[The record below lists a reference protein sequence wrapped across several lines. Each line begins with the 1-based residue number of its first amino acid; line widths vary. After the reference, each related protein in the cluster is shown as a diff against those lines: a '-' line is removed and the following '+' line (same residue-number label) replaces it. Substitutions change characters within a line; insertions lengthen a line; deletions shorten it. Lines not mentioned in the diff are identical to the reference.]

1 MYINYKGIIGLLIF
15 GLSQGLRLHDSPTTN
30 SPPPPS
36 AFLPLSDAV
45 RMRRETV
52 TVAAQ
57 VFNEH
62 SYWSDTE
69 YWFWTTQTYI
79 HVWTNYLFSGVRRV
93 LRISKQQHNADYKRR
108 IYKCMPSSPSC
119 VCNLDPSSSVTWNVS
134 NCFLTCKNG
143 KINET
148 HNKLEPIW
156 TRG

>member
-1 MYINYKGIIGLLIF
+1 MYINYQGIIGLLIF

-30 SPPPPS
+30 SPPPS
-36 AFLPLSDAV
+36 VFLPLSDAV

>member
-1 MYINYKGIIGLLIF
+1 MHINYQGIIGLLIF

-30 SPPPPS
+30 SPPPLRLFAPFRRS
-36 AFLPLSDAV
+36 ADEARNS
-45 RMRRETV
+45 
-52 TVAAQ
+52 
-57 VFNEH
+57 H
-62 SYWSDTE
+62 SRSPRVQWT
-69 YWFWTTQTYI
+69 FILVGTTQTYI

-93 LRISKQQHNADYKRR
+93 LRISKQHHNADYKRR

-148 HNKLEPIW
+148 QSKLEPIW